1 MYALW
6 IAGPL
11 VEQIYGPVG
20 CCSSIWRR
28 HSAVR
33 GVVRAERRP
42 LAVGASGA
50 IFGLFGILF
59 AASRMH
65 LPMLDRRGR
74 AILGQIGFLIVI
86 NIVIGFGLV
95 SIDNFAH
102 LGGLATGLLLGVA
115 FVPSGVQT
123 LTTRWQPGTD
133 GRSVRGFIG
142 TPAARSWRSGS
153 WRLASAWALP
163 LGIRAGAAARS
174 TARARA
180 RIGRNG

>member
-11 VEQIYGPVG
+11 VEQIYGPVRMLLVYLAAALG
-20 CCSSIWRR
+20 GSVASY
-28 HSAVR
+28 ALND
-33 GVVRAERRP
+33 GP

-86 NIVIGFGLV
+86 NIVIGFGIV

-133 GRSVRGFIG
+133 GRSVRRGFIG
-142 TPAARSWRSGS
+142 TPAASI
-153 WRLASAWALP
+153 LAI
-163 LGIRAGAAARS
+163 GILAVGIAVGLV
-174 TARARA
+174 
-180 RIGRNG
+180 IGYQGWSCGPVHC